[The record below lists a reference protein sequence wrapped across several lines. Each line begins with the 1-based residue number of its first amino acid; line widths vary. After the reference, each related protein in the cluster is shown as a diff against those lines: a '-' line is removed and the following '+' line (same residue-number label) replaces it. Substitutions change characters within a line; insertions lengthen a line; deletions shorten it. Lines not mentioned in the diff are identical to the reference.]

1 MTPFYKTKKCYRGG
15 GGQNG
20 KYQTT
25 VIGRITTI
33 TESKHPGVSFPG
45 VFGYRT
51 IPAQPQRKLAVL
63 VPGKSLITSL
73 LSRQ

>member
-15 GGQNG
+15 GQNG

-25 VIGRITTI
+25 VMGRITTI
-33 TESKHPGVSFPG
+33 TESKHPGVSSPG

-51 IPAQPQRKLAVL
+51 IPATAGKLAAQ
-63 VPGKSLITSL
+63 P
-73 LSRQ
+73 SRTL